1 MNSLEFIEKEI
12 QYWQKTINTARS
24 EKLTQTI
31 IVSLNPLY
39 KVENATLSDNH
50 ILLIEEKLQT
60 LQKIKSELEAWY
72 VVKDKVEIKR
82 TEVFDHVLRIKQ
94 GKGALTHEEFRP
106 LKNLIRVGDK

>member
-1 MNSLEFIEKEI
+1 MNTLEFIEREI
-12 QYWQKTINTARS
+12 GIIES
-24 EKLTQTI
+24 EKKRYLIIESEKKRYLTKFRYEPNDVYLNNFI
-31 IVSLNPLY
+31 ESL
-39 KVENATLSDNH
+39 
-50 ILLIEEKLQT
+50 EKKIDYLQ
-60 LQKIKSELEAWY
+60 QIKSELEAWY